1 MAAVT
6 MATSGCAACSA
17 FSPGREA
24 IRQTYFIVVTPASL
38 SRLMAATA
46 ELPVASI
53 GSTTIT
59 NRSWI
64 SSGIL
69 K

>member
-6 MATSGCAACSA
+6 MPTSGCAARSA
-17 FSPGREA
+17 RSPGREA
-24 IRQTYFIVVTPASL
+24 IRHTYFMVVTPASFRRF
-38 SRLMAATA
+38 SAAMA

-59 NRSWI
+59 MRSWM

>member
-1 MAAVT
+1 MRRLQRAQAR
-6 MATSGCAACSA
+6 
-17 FSPGREA
+17 REA
-24 IRQTYFIVVTPASL
+24 IRQTYLSALTPASL
-38 SRLMAATA
+38 SRLSAATA

-59 NRSWI
+59 VRSWM